1 MLKNSKESI
10 GREMLHL
17 EDTCKREA
25 KYSRFVYTDTYAA
38 IKQADVVDHNFSFK
52 DALCLPQQ
60 LSLISFIKSALSVQ
74 SSTCCKACGLFIIE
88 RMADVLT
95 AFN

>member
-1 MLKNSKESI
+1 MKCCIWKIRVKE
-10 GREMLHL
+10 
-17 EDTCKREA
+17 KRNIPA
-25 KYSRFVYTDTYAA
+25 LFTDTYAA

-74 SSTCCKACGLFIIE
+74 SSPYCKACGLFIIE